1 MRYKGFHMAEGPSLK
16 TEDLEALVAFAA
28 SLLDVDEFT
37 PIEGPS
43 QKKALKALLDR
54 RSKL

>member
-16 TEDLEALVAFAA
+16 AEDLEALVAFAA